1 MRRIAG
7 IGAAIVLLLGMLGAV
22 SIASAA
28 PKAPPEATTAKTL
41 QFDVV
46 FSPFFY
52 LDLGD
57 KGPSLG
63 DELVFHDLLFSHG
76 KRVGEDGGSCV
87 LVEPARTLVNCTL
100 TFSVPGGQITAQGL
114 DTSAATKQFALTGG
128 TGSYQRVRGQGTVVE
143 FGNGTGSATFHL
155 LP

>member
-1 MRRIAG
+1 MRKIAG
-7 IGAAIVLLLGMLGAV
+7 MSVAVIVLLGLIGAG

-28 PKAPPEATTAKTL
+28 PEATPDITTAKTL
-41 QFDVV
+41 HFDVV

-63 DELVFHDLLFSHG
+63 DELVFHDLLFAKG

-87 LVEPARTLVNCTL
+87 LVQPTQSLVNCTL
-100 TFSVPGGQITAQGL
+100 SFRVPGGQITVQGL
-114 DTSAATKQFALTGG
+114 NTSAATKHFAVTGG
-128 TGSYQRVRGQGTVVE
+128 TGIYQNVRGQGTVVE
-143 FGNGTGSATFHL
+143 FGNGKGSATFHL